1 MLFLIDIKDKAE
13 EVYPMLSFVS
23 FFGGNKKK
31 VFFVSCYL
39 INALN
44 D

>member
-31 VFFVSCYL
+31 VFLFHVIL
-39 INALN
+39 LML
-44 D
+44 